1 MSLFQEIKQHV
12 TARQIAE
19 SYGLKVS
26 SRGMACCPFH
36 DDRHPS
42 LKVDET
48 YYCFGCG
55 AHGDA
60 VGFVAQMEGLSQYE
74 AACKIVQDFN
84 LPVNTGYADE
94 AAKAEAWHK
103 WKKEKQRRERDRRT
117 RERFRRWCNRQIDTL
132 KTCEQAVEETKA
144 RFAGSSPEVVF
155 MSKEYALAVM
165 AEPMVSYWL
174 DILCLG
180 DESEKED
187 LFINGRK
194 EVDRIV
200 ERIDNIRK
208 VFACADRNDSG
219 QRIQQCG

>member
-12 TARQIAE
+12 TTRQVAE

-26 SRGMACCPFH
+26 SRNMACCPFH

-42 LKVDET
+42 MKVDET

-55 AHGDA
+55 SHGDA

-74 AACKIVQDFN
+74 AACKIVRDFN
-84 LPVNTGYADE
+84 LQVDIGFTDE
-94 AAKAEAWHK
+94 AAKAEARHK

-132 KTCEQAVEETKA
+132 KTCEQAIEETKA
-144 RFAGSSPEVVF
+144 RFAGSAPEVVF

-219 QRIQQCG
+219 QRVQQCG

>member
-1 MSLFQEIKQHV
+1 MFQKIKQHV
-12 TARQIAE
+12 TARQAAE
-19 SYGLKVS
+19 HYGMKVS

-42 LKVDET
+42 LKVDEI

-60 VGFVAQMEGLSQYE
+60 VDYTARLFGLTQYE
-74 AACKIVQDFN
+74 AACKVVGDFG
-84 LPVNTGYADE
+84 LPVETHSAGTSIS
-94 AAKAEAWHK
+94 
-103 WKKEKQRRERDRRT
+103 RETKHRWRCEQQKRDREKRIK
-117 RERFRRWCNRQIDTL
+117 ERFHRWRMKKIDSL
-132 KTCEQAVEETKA
+132 KQAEQTIEEVKA
-144 RFAGSSPEVVF
+144 SFTGATPETVF
-155 MSKEYALAVM
+155 LSKEYALACM

-180 DESEKED
+180 EDTDRED

-208 VFACADRNDSG
+208 VFACADRNDPG

>member
-12 TARQIAE
+12 SARQVAE
-19 SYGLKVS
+19 SYGLRVS
-26 SRGMACCPFH
+26 PRGMACCPFH

-42 LKVDET
+42 MKVDET

-60 VGFVAQMEGLSQYE
+60 VGFVAQMEGLSQYD
-74 AACKIVQDFN
+74 AACKIVQDFH
-84 LPVNTGYADE
+84 LPVATGYADD
-94 AAKAEAWHK
+94 AARETARRT
-103 WKKEKQRRERDRRT
+103 WKKVQKRREKEKRT
-117 RERFRRWCNRQIDTL
+117 KERFRRWCNRQIDTL
-132 KTCEQAVEETKA
+132 KTCEQTIEETKA
-144 RFAGSSPEVVF
+144 RFTGASPETVF
-155 MSKEYALAVM
+155 SSREYVLAII

-180 DESEKED
+180 DDADREE

-208 VFACADRNDSG
+208 VFACADRNDTG
-219 QRIQQCG
+219 QRVQQCG